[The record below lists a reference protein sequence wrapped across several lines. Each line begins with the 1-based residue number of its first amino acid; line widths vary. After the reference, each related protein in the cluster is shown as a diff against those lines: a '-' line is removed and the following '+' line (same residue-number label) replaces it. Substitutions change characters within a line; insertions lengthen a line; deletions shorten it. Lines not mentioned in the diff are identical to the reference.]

1 MGRQGGWVSVVCE
14 IEVRWS
20 CYSIPREVNQKELWR
35 SGLELTSAT
44 GYCWNVS
51 IITSPQ
57 TKQAAESRILI
68 SYCSEGGTVCL
79 KSAELSMGIL
89 ELDAFYTFELSCL
102 HSKENVILKRAKGYN
117 GQRPPSD
124 ACAQTL
130 TITKQRRRKAGTY
143 DCTRLHVSLIYCFTG
158 SDLQMCSCS
167 RTSV

>member
-1 MGRQGGWVSVVCE
+1 M
-14 IEVRWS
+14 
-20 CYSIPREVNQKELWR
+20 
-35 SGLELTSAT
+35 
-44 GYCWNVS
+44 
-51 IITSPQ
+51 
-57 TKQAAESRILI
+57 
-68 SYCSEGGTVCL
+68 CL

-143 DCTRLHVSLIYCFTG
+143 DCTPLHLSLIYCFTG